1 MTKMI
6 TDLIDQLTYSSEVQL
21 FLVKVILLRTL
32 FFFTQ
37 NLGAYHN
44 NYHQSQ
50 PFVPS
55 SALLHSKSNKQ
66 NQPYQI
72 LIHHHITLLH

>member
-44 NYHQSQ
+44 NYH
-50 PFVPS
+50 
-55 SALLHSKSNKQ
+55 HSFPHRLYCIRKATNKTSR
-66 NQPYQI
+66 I
-72 LIHHHITLLH
+72 KF